1 MQVKESNPGFA
12 FSTRLAEV
20 LLANLTNTYGSE
32 NWDSHRFGKRRKRVR
47 RRLFEMV
54 SHSANHLF
62 DRVGIRLVATT
73 DAAYKYSDLMR
84 THGEGIGELYAMLH
98 DVPSRAMLVD
108 VIAYRLLG
116 YTRVKLTTNGPER
129 LEKRREAERLMARHD
144 TIDSGFRGQKLLRFA
159 LAVAGYPLTLYSR
172 PGAVVRTFVDSSYVY
187 AGTTPPIGV
196 ASGDYVV
203 DAGGAW
209 GDTALRFACDVGADG
224 RVFSFEFEPTNLR
237 VMARNLELNPQL
249 NGRIEVVRRALWRAS
264 DQSLSFVSDGPGT
277 HIANG
282 GSTSSHQ
289 SVTTITLDDFCR
301 HMPRVDFIKMD
312 IEGAELPAL
321 EGARET
327 LIRHRPKL
335 AIALYHSLDDFVQ
348 IPRFLSDLNLDYT
361 YYLDHT
367 TIHHEETVLFAAPGK
382 R

>member
-1 MQVKESNPGFA
+1 V
-12 FSTRLAEV
+12 T
-20 LLANLTNTYGSE
+20 
-32 NWDSHRFGKRRKRVR
+32 
-47 RRLFEMV
+47 
-54 SHSANHLF
+54 
-62 DRVGIRLVATT
+62 
-73 DAAYKYSDLMR
+73 
-84 THGEGIGELYAMLH
+84 
-98 DVPSRAMLVD
+98 
-108 VIAYRLLG
+108 
-116 YTRVKLTTNGPER
+116 
-129 LEKRREAERLMARHD
+129 
-144 TIDSGFRGQKLLRFA
+144 
-159 LAVAGYPLTLYSR
+159 
-172 PGAVVRTFVDSSYVY
+172 
-187 AGTTPPIGV
+187 
-196 ASGDYVV
+196 SGDYVV

-237 VMARNLELNPQL
+237 VTARNLELNPQL
-249 NGRIEVVRRALWRAS
+249 SRRIEVVRRALWRTS

-289 SVTTITLDDFCR
+289 SVTTIALDDFCR

-361 YYLDHT
+361 FWLDHT
-367 TIHHEETVLFAAPGK
+367 TIHHEETVLFATPDDASTRPK
-382 R
+382 DC